1 MSNRLDPRMKQ
12 TIRNILK
19 SSLYQHTDRRYNEE
33 LQEIIDRNTL
43 LGQHKHACFTYG
55 GVLYGEDA
63 RFIRIRLHPE
73 LHSVMDKLLSDRLKI
88 QSEEEPYIL
97 AFFTRALNRSNSIQD
112 YLLMFPDCLH
122 SALNM
127 FTTQE
132 WRESSYWVERE
143 LSDEQIAKF
152 KEEHEPWLEKLRN
165 RMMIDLLLS

>member
-1 MSNRLDPRMKQ
+1 MGNRLDPRMKQ

-19 SSLYQHTDRRYNEE
+19 QDLYKHVDRRYSEA

-43 LGQHKHACFTYG
+43 LNQYKHACFTYG
-55 GVLYGEDA
+55 GIHYGEDA
-63 RFIRIRLHPE
+63 RFVRNRLHPE
-73 LHSVMDKLLSDRLKI
+73 LHVIMDKLLHDHNKI
-88 QSEEEPYIL
+88 KNEEEPYIL

-122 SALNM
+122 SALNK

-132 WRESSYWVERE
+132 WRESTYWVDRE

-152 KEEHEPWLEKLRN
+152 KEDHEPWLEKLRN
-165 RMMIDLLLS
+165 RMMLDLLLS